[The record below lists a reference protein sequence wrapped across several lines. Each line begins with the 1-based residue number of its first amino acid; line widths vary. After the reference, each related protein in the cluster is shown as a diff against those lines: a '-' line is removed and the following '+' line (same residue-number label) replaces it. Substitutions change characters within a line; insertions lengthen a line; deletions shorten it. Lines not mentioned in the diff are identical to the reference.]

1 MTSPFSD
8 EQLSAVLDGLADPET
23 VARVQS
29 SPEASA
35 RLEQLRRVSELV
47 ATPPPAA
54 TAERRASSIA
64 AALAAAESAAPE
76 GVASLAVAREKAV
89 ERKRFT
95 DRLSPQVLAA
105 AAAIL
110 LVALITP
117 FLIQNNDDDATVAT
131 GADTATDS
139 RTSSLSDSATADAA
153 DSGSDD
159 GGDGDFTD
167 DPSSS
172 DDSAEA
178 AMEAAPVNDDGMA
191 AEAAADDAGVGGAD
205 DTDFVELFSTNSAL
219 QLLASIDDGS
229 VTPDLFLDD
238 PSIQDG
244 TVNSECLV
252 DLAERSEPSLK
263 LARIDNTTGSQLVVI
278 HFGEDGTNTLFDA
291 EDCSPV
297 G

>member
-23 VARVQS
+23 VARVQA

-35 RLEQLRRVSELV
+35 RLEQLRSVSELV
-47 ATPPPAA
+47 GTPPPAA
-54 TAERRASSIA
+54 TPERRASSIA

-117 FLIQNNDDDATVAT
+117 FLIQGDDDDTSIAT
-131 GADTATDS
+131 GAADTAGEN
-139 RTSSLSDSATADAA
+139 RSLADSATDDGGDDAA
-153 DSGSDD
+153 DSGDSDSADDGVAATTLAPTAEADLAEESAVASDD
-159 GGDGDFTD
+159 AMD
-167 DPSSS
+167 DVAANEAG
-172 DDSAEA
+172 DDSARMSFA
-178 AMEAAPVNDDGMA
+178 
-191 AEAAADDAGVGGAD
+191 
-205 DTDFVELFSTNSAL
+205 NSPL
-219 QLLASIDDGS
+219 QLLALIDIGQ
-229 VTPDLFLDD
+229 VQPDLFLTD
-238 PSIQDG
+238 PEIQN
-244 TVNSECLV
+244 TVNPECLIDLV
-252 DLAERSEPSLK
+252 DGLFPSYALATIESTSGVQ
-263 LARIDNTTGSQLVVI
+263 IVVI
-278 HFGEDGTNTLFDA
+278 QFDPDGTNTLFDA

>member
-23 VARVQS
+23 VARVQA
-29 SPEASA
+29 SPEAAA
-35 RLEQLRRVSELV
+35 RLDQLRMVSELV

-54 TAERRASSIA
+54 TPERRASSIA
-64 AALAAAESAAPE
+64 AALAAAESVAPE

-95 DRLSPQVLAA
+95 DRFSPQVMAA

-117 FLIQNNDDDATVAT
+117 FLIQGDDDDATIAT
-131 GADTATDS
+131 GADTAADS
-139 RTSSLSDSATADAA
+139 ISESLSNAATDDAT

-159 GGDGDFTD
+159 SGDADSGDDMAATSLAPTAD
-167 DPSSS
+167 AESS
-172 DDSAEA
+172 DDA
-178 AMEAAPVNDDGMA
+178 AMEAAP
-191 AEAAADDAGVGGAD
+191 ADDAMAEDEAAD
-205 DTDFVELFSTNSAL
+205 EEPRMFFINSAVG
-219 QLLASIDDGS
+219 LLDAIDDGN
-229 VTPDLFLDD
+229 VGPNLFLSD
-238 PSIQDG
+238 PEIQGGD
-244 TVNSECLV
+244 VNPDC
-252 DLAERSEPSLK
+252 LAEFTDRAEPSFA
-263 LARIDNTTGSQLVVI
+263 LATIESTDGPQLVVI